1 MSAPKSLLARYRQLA
16 PNASVR
22 VSPLCLGA
30 MTFGDGAGRALHG
43 KTTLEESTAILD
55 AFYKAGGNFIDTAN
69 GYQNGESERRLG
81 QWMVDNDNRDEM
93 VIATKFTGG
102 YMRGEPNRIQANFSG
117 NGTKSMKMSLEAS
130 LKKLQTSYVDILY
143 LHDWDSSANI
153 VEVMHG
159 LNDLVVAGKVL
170 YLGVSDTPAWIV
182 SKANQYAR
190 DHGLR
195 PFVLYQG
202 LWNAGVRDF
211 EREIIPMAREE
222 GMGLAPWGP
231 VGEGRFKTKDVLA
244 KLEQGTRGLPITQKD
259 RDVSAVLEKVAER
272 KGNTL
277 YQIAV
282 AYLMHKTTYVFP
294 IIGSTKA
301 EHLSSNIEAL
311 AIELSPEDIHE
322 IEQAYPFNHGF
333 PHTFLSGSHFEG
345 EKVESRQIHGP
356 EDVALTKWSG
366 VTIDWVKGSKPIL
379 PSKMK

>member
-1 MSAPKSLLARYRQLA
+1 MSAKS
-16 PNASVR
+16 
-22 VSPLCLGA
+22 SP
-30 MTFGDGAGRALHG
+30 
-43 KTTLEESTAILD
+43 
-55 AFYKAGGNFIDTAN
+55 
-69 GYQNGESERRLG
+69 
-81 QWMVDNDNRDEM
+81 
-93 VIATKFTGG
+93 
-102 YMRGEPNRIQANFSG
+102 
-117 NGTKSMKMSLEAS
+117 
-130 LKKLQTSYVDILY
+130 
-143 LHDWDSSANI
+143 
-153 VEVMHG
+153 
-159 LNDLVVAGKVL
+159 
-170 YLGVSDTPAWIV
+170 
-182 SKANQYAR
+182 
-190 DHGLR
+190 
-195 PFVLYQG
+195 
-202 LWNAGVRDF
+202 
-211 EREIIPMAREE
+211 EE

-244 KLEQGTRGLPITQKD
+244 KMEQGTRGIPITQKD

-345 EKVESRQIHGP
+345 EKVELRQVHGP

>member
-1 MSAPKSLLARYRQLA
+1 MLSTKPVETSSILLM
-16 PNASVR
+16 
-22 VSPLCLGA
+22 G
-30 MTFGDGAGRALHG
+30 
-43 KTTLEESTAILD
+43 ESTPEWEVYGMEQSLFPRYDYLRFLVSKVLHI
-55 AFYKAGGNFIDTAN
+55 AN
-69 GYQNGESERRLG
+69 DLFFTCSYQNGESETRLG
-81 QWMVDNDNRDEM
+81 QWMADNNNRDEM
-93 VIATKFTGG
+93 VIATKYTSG
-102 YMRGEPNRIQANFSG
+102 YMAGEPNRIQANFSG
-117 NGTKSMKMSLEAS
+117 TGTKSMKMSLEAS

-143 LHDWDSSANI
+143 LHWWDSSTKI
-153 VEVMHG
+153 EEVMHS

-170 YLGVSDTPAWIV
+170 YLGISDTPAWIV

-202 LWNAGVRDF
+202 LWNAGIRDF

-244 KLEQGTRGLPITQKD
+244 KMEKGTRGLPITQKD

-282 AYLMHKTTYVFP
+282 AYVMHKTTHVFP
-294 IIGSTKA
+294 IVGSTKA
-301 EHLSSNIEAL
+301 EHLSSNIDAL
-311 AIELSPEDIHE
+311 GIELTPEDIKE

-345 EKVESRQIHGP
+345 EEVESRQVHGP
-356 EDVALTKWSG
+356 EDVGLTKWSG
-366 VTIDWVKGSKPIL
+366 TTFDWVEGSKPIL
-379 PSKMK
+379 PSRMK

>member
-1 MSAPKSLLARYRQLA
+1 
-16 PNASVR
+16 
-22 VSPLCLGA
+22 
-30 MTFGDGAGRALHG
+30 
-43 KTTLEESTAILD
+43 
-55 AFYKAGGNFIDTAN
+55 
-69 GYQNGESERRLG
+69 
-81 QWMVDNDNRDEM
+81 M
-93 VIATKFTGG
+93 VIATKFTSA
-102 YMRGEPNRIQANFSG
+102 YMGGEPNRIQANFLG

-143 LHDWDSSANI
+143 LHWWDSSAKI
-153 VEVMHG
+153 EEVMHS

-202 LWNAGVRDF
+202 LWNAGIRDF

-231 VGEGRFKTKDVLA
+231 VGEGRFKTKDVLE
-244 KLEQGTRGLPITQKD
+244 KMEKGNRGLPITQKD
-259 RDVSAVLEKVAER
+259 RDVSAVLEKVAGR
-272 KGNTL
+272 KGSTL

-282 AYLMHKTTYVFP
+282 AYVMHKTPYVFP
-294 IIGSTKA
+294 IVGTRTA
-301 EHLSSNIEAL
+301 AHLESNIEAL
-311 AIELSPEDIHE
+311 GIELTPEDIHE

-345 EKVESRQIHGP
+345 DQAESRQVQGP
-356 EDVALTKWSG
+356 QDVMLTKWSG
-366 VTIDWVKGSKPIL
+366 ASFDWVEPSQPIV
-379 PSKMK
+379 PTKDQ